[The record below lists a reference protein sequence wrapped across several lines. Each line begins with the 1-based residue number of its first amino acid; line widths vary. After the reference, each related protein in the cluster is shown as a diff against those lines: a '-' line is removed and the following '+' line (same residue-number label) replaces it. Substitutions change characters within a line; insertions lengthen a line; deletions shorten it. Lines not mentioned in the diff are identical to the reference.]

1 MSYPWGD
8 QPPTTDDRG
17 LRLAALHLATHTL
30 DQPTAPP
37 EPEATGSGLLV
48 VSITP
53 AEQRFT
59 DVLAGAARYMEF
71 IDRQGSVSAHTVALE
86 EIRNLISEPGFSS
99 DSLLRLRSIINGAMG
114 LGR

>member
-1 MSYPWGD
+1 MTFPFSMESTPD
-8 QPPTTDDRG
+8 TRG

-30 DQPTAPP
+30 DQPAAPP
-37 EPEATGSGLLV
+37 EPETTGSGLLV
-48 VSITP
+48 VSTTP

-86 EIRNLISEPGFSS
+86 EIRDLIAEPGFSS
-99 DSLLRLRSIINGAMG
+99 DTLLRMRSIINGAMG
-114 LGR
+114 GGQ